1 MKDELVQDMV
11 ERLVRIETKLD
22 NYELLREKTEDAKE
36 KADHAFSI
44 AKNNVEDIKENK
56 RKSKMDLADN
66 CWHRSVSSCLFIY
79 KIFRRCV
86 RMILPDKYYKIIKWG
101 VLTVL
106 PAGSVLVA
114 TLGKAY
120 GWQQTDTA
128 VLTINAVSAFLGV
141 VTGVSAYNLKDKE
154 K

>member
-1 MKDELVQDMV
+1 MV
-11 ERLVRIETKLD
+11 
-22 NYELLREKTEDAKE
+22 
-36 KADHAFSI
+36 
-44 AKNNVEDIKENK
+44 
-56 RKSKMDLADN
+56 LADN
-66 CWHRSVSSCLFIY
+66 CGHRGVSSCLFIY
-79 KIFRRCV
+79 KIFRRCI

-106 PAGSVLVA
+106 PASSVFVA

-120 GWQQTDTA
+120 GWQQTDMA
-128 VLTINAVSAFLGV
+128 VLTINAIATFLGV

>member
-1 MKDELVQDMV
+1 
-11 ERLVRIETKLD
+11 
-22 NYELLREKTEDAKE
+22 
-36 KADHAFSI
+36 
-44 AKNNVEDIKENK
+44 
-56 RKSKMDLADN
+56 
-66 CWHRSVSSCLFIY
+66 
-79 KIFRRCV
+79 
-86 RMILPDKYYKIIKWG
+86 MILPDKYYKIIKWG

-120 GWQQTDTA
+120 GWQQTDMA
-128 VLTINAVSAFLGV
+128 VLTINTIATFLGV